1 MGRRIGYLIALL
13 VNVFMLWAVHQ
24 HPTWIPWLGGIV
36 TDRFADVV
44 WAIDLSLWVQIIGN
58 GILIAIHPRI
68 LRRLLDL
75 VSTVFGALSVYVTWS
90 VYPFEFDRLF
100 VGLDGIVPIVLVV
113 LLVVMGFAFI
123 ANVVR
128 VVAVPFSSDKDDD
141 ED

>member
-1 MGRRIGYLIALL
+1 MGTRIGYLIAVL

-36 TDRFADVV
+36 TDSFADIV
-44 WAIDLSLWVQIIGN
+44 WAIDLSIWVQIIGN

-68 LRRLLDL
+68 LRRLLDV
-75 VSTVFGALSVYVTWS
+75 VSTVFGALSLYVTWT
-90 VYPFEFDRLF
+90 VYPFEFDRLY

-128 VVAVPFSSDKDDD
+128 VIAAPLSREDDD